1 MNEQTPTAMETLFSS
16 ISTNISKIMECL
28 SSVST
33 SLMSNSIFQLTIGI
47 AVLFI
52 IFGIVF
58 KLVRKMRKGGR

>member
-1 MNEQTPTAMETLFSS
+1 MESQTPTAMETLFTS

>member
-1 MNEQTPTAMETLFSS
+1 MDAQTPTAMETLFTS

>member
-1 MNEQTPTAMETLFSS
+1 MDAQTPTAMETLFSS